1 MTNSKFLD
9 VSPHYEFVV
18 HGMTCASCVRRV
30 ERSIA
35 KIEGVEKVNVN
46 LASETAHVEL
56 SNPAVQAGQIIA
68 VIGKAGYEA
77 ALVERADKQTQEQM
91 EHRQREIADLKRDL
105 MVAAVFTI
113 PVFILEMG
121 GHVIPGFHHWL
132 HAFLPMQT
140 SWIIQWVLT
149 TIVLAFPGRRFFTLG
164 VKSFMQKSPDMNALV
179 AIGAGSAYV
188 YSAIVTVMPGL
199 IPENSR
205 FVYFEAAAVVSTLI
219 LLGRY
224 LEARSKGQTG
234 QAIAR
239 LIGLQAKTAHLI
251 ENGQVRD
258 IPLDELKVN
267 DTVLVRPGET
277 VPADGVVI
285 SGQAHINESMMTGEP
300 LPVSKTSGD
309 KVVGSTVSTN
319 GSLTVKVEQ
328 VGENTVLA
336 NIIRM
341 VQQAQADKLP
351 IQNILDV
358 VTSRFVPA
366 VLLVAVFT
374 FMAWMIWGP
383 EPLLPHALTAT
394 VAVLIIACPCAMGLA
409 VPVSIM
415 VATGRAAQ
423 LNILFRKAS
432 ALQLLKDT
440 KVVVFDKTGTLTH
453 GCPELTDLYVVE
465 GFEQAQLLAHVAAI
479 EQQSEH
485 PIALAIVKASQE
497 QALHLPQVDDFRN
510 ILGAGIQ
517 ARIGHDAYLIGSETF
532 LASQGVDI
540 RDLAE
545 KGTEFSHAG
554 KTPIFVAVNT
564 RAVGLFVIA
573 DTVKED
579 AANAIEQL
587 HNMNIKTV
595 MLTGDNTQTAQAIA
609 RQLKIDKV
617 YAQALPD
624 DKVKYVNQIKQEMG
638 TLVFVGDGI
647 NDAPA
652 LANADVGVAIGTG
665 TDIAIESADVVLMG
679 KNIQNVAHAVSLS
692 KATFRNIYQNLFWA
706 FSYNVAL
713 IPIAAGVLYPAY
725 GLGLSP
731 VFAAAAMA
739 LSSVF
744 VVSNALRLRRFSV
757 K

>member
-1 MTNSKFLD
+1 MTNSKSLD

-77 ALVERADKQTQEQM
+77 ALVERADKQTQEQI

-188 YSAIVTVMPGL
+188 YSAIVTAMPAL

-239 LIGLQAKTAHLI
+239 LIGLQAKTAHLM

-300 LPVSKTSGD
+300 LPVSKTTGD

-336 NIIRM
+336 NIIKM

-366 VLLVAVFT
+366 VLVVAVLT
-374 FMAWMIWGP
+374 FMAWMVWGP

-423 LNILFRKAS
+423 LNILFRRAS
-432 ALQLLKDT
+432 ALQILKDT

-453 GCPELTDLYVVE
+453 GRPELTDLHVAD
-465 GFEQAQLLAHVAAI
+465 GFEQSSLLASVAAI
-479 EQQSEH
+479 EQRSEH
-485 PIALAIVKASQE
+485 PIALAIVKAAQE
-497 QALHLPQVDDFRN
+497 QGLGLPQVDDFHN
-510 ILGAGIQ
+510 IMGAGIQ
-517 ARIGHDAYLIGSETF
+517 ASIGNDRYLIGSEKF
-532 LASQGVDI
+532 LLSQGADI
-540 RDLAE
+540 SALTQ
-545 KGTEFSHAG
+545 KGLEFAHAG
-554 KTPIFVAVNT
+554 KTPIYVAVNS
-564 RAVGLFVIA
+564 RPAGLFVIA

-579 AANAIEQL
+579 AESAIAQL
-587 HNMNIKTV
+587 HGMNIKTV
-595 MLTGDNTQTAQAIA
+595 MLTGDNEQTAQAIA
-609 RQLKIDKV
+609 SQLKIDKV

-624 DKVKYVNQIKQEMG
+624 DKVKYVNQIRQEMG

-679 KNIQNVAHAVSLS
+679 KKIQNVAHAVSLS

-706 FSYNVAL
+706 FAYNVAL

-744 VVSNALRLRRFSV
+744 VVTNALRLRRFSV

>member
-1 MTNSKFLD
+1 MTNSKSLD

-77 ALVERADKQTQEQM
+77 ALVERADKQTQEQI

-554 KTPIFVAVNT
+554 KTPIFVAINT

-573 DTVKED
+573 DTVKKD
-579 AANAIEQL
+579 AASVIAHL

>member
-1 MTNSKFLD
+1 MANSKQLD
-9 VSPHYEFVV
+9 VSPHYEFAV

-56 SNPAVQAGQIIA
+56 SRQDLPAEQILA
-68 VIGKAGYEA
+68 VIAKAGYEA
-77 ALVERADKQTQEQM
+77 ALIERADKQTQEQI
-91 EHRQREIADLKRDL
+91 ENRNREIAGLKRDL
-105 MVAAVFTI
+105 LIATLFTV

-121 GHVIPGFHHWL
+121 GHVIPGFHDWL

-188 YSAIVTVMPGL
+188 YSAIVTALPEI

-277 VPADGVVI
+277 VPADGVVV

-300 LPVSKTSGD
+300 LPVSKTQGD

-328 VGENTVLA
+328 VGDNTVLA
-336 NIIRM
+336 NIIKM

-366 VLLVAVFT
+366 VLVVAVLT
-374 FMAWMIWGP
+374 FMAWMVWGP

-432 ALQLLKDT
+432 ALQILKDT

-453 GCPELTDLYVVE
+453 GRPELTDLQVTDD
-465 GFEQAQLLAHVAAI
+465 FEQAQLLAHVAAI
-479 EQQSEH
+479 EQRSEH
-485 PIALAIVKASQE
+485 PIALAIVKAAQE
-497 QALHLPQVDDFRN
+497 QNLHLPPVDDFHN
-510 ILGAGIQ
+510 IMGAGIQ
-517 ARIGHDAYLIGSETF
+517 ARIGNDHYLIGSEKF
-532 LASQGVDI
+532 LVSQGADI
-540 RDLAE
+540 SALAE
-545 KGTEFSHAG
+545 KGMAFAHEG

-564 RAVGLFVIA
+564 QPAGLFVIA

-595 MLTGDNTQTAQAIA
+595 MLTGDNPQTAQAIA
-609 RQLKIDKV
+609 HQLNIDKV

-692 KATFRNIYQNLFWA
+692 KATFKNIYQNLFWA
-706 FSYNVAL
+706 FAYNVAL
-713 IPIAAGVLYPAY
+713 IPIAAGVLYPAF

-744 VVSNALRLRRFSV
+744 VVTNALRLRKFSV

>member
-1 MTNSKFLD
+1 MANSKSLD
-9 VSPHYEFVV
+9 VSPHYEFAV

-30 ERSIA
+30 EKSIA

-56 SNPAVQAGQIIA
+56 SNRAVKAEQIIA

-77 ALVERADKQTQEQM
+77 ALIERADKQTQEQI
-91 EHRQREIADLKRDL
+91 EQRNREIADLKRDL
-105 MVAAVFTI
+105 MIAAIFTI

-121 GHVIPGFHHWL
+121 GHLIPGFHHWL
-132 HAFLPMQT
+132 HAFLPIQT
-140 SWIIQWVLT
+140 SWVIQWILT

-188 YSAIVTVMPGL
+188 YSAIVTAMPGL

-251 ENGQVRD
+251 ENGEVRD

-267 DTVLVRPGET
+267 DMVLVRPGET

-300 LPVSKTSGD
+300 LPVNKTMGD

-336 NIIRM
+336 NIIKM

-366 VLLVAVFT
+366 VLVVAVLT
-374 FMAWMIWGP
+374 FMAWMLWGP

-423 LNILFRKAS
+423 LNILFRRAS
-432 ALQLLKDT
+432 ALQMLKDT

-453 GCPELTDLYVVE
+453 GRPELTDLHVMD
-465 GFEQAQLLAHVAAI
+465 GFEQPQLLASVAAI
-479 EQQSEH
+479 EQRSEH
-485 PIALAIVKASQE
+485 PIALAIVKAAQE
-497 QALHLPQVDDFRN
+497 QGLGLPHVDAFHN
-510 ILGAGIQ
+510 IMGAGIQ
-517 ARIGHDAYLIGSETF
+517 ASIGNERYLIGSEKF
-532 LASQGVDI
+532 LLSQGADI
-540 RDLAE
+540 SALTQ
-545 KGTEFSHAG
+545 KGLEFAHAG
-554 KTPIFVAVNT
+554 KTPIYVAVNF
-564 RAVGLFVIA
+564 RPAGLFVIA

-579 AANAIEQL
+579 AASAIAQL
-587 HNMNIKTV
+587 HGMNIKTV
-595 MLTGDNTQTAQAIA
+595 MLTGDNEQTAQAIA
-609 RQLKIDKV
+609 SQLKIDKV

-624 DKVKYVNQIKQEMG
+624 DKVKYVNQIRQEMG

-679 KNIQNVAHAVSLS
+679 KKIQNVAHAISLS

-706 FSYNVAL
+706 FAYNVAL
-713 IPIAAGVLYPAY
+713 IPIAAGMLYPAY

-744 VVSNALRLRRFSV
+744 VVTNALRLRRFSV

>member
-573 DTVKED
+573 DTVKKD
-579 AANAIEQL
+579 AASVIAHL

>member
-1 MTNSKFLD
+1 MTNSKSLD

-77 ALVERADKQTQEQM
+77 ALVERADKQTQEQI

-465 GFEQAQLLAHVAAI
+465 GFEQAQVLAHVAAI

-573 DTVKED
+573 DTVKKD
-579 AANAIEQL
+579 AASVIAHL

>member
-1 MTNSKFLD
+1 MTNSKSLD

-77 ALVERADKQTQEQM
+77 ALVERADKQTQEQI

-744 VVSNALRLRRFSV
+744 VVTNALRLRRFSI

>member
-1 MTNSKFLD
+1 MTNSKSLD

-573 DTVKED
+573 DTVKKD
-579 AANAIEQL
+579 AASVIAHL

>member
-1 MTNSKFLD
+1 MANSKQLD
-9 VSPHYEFVV
+9 VSPHYEFAV

-56 SNPAVQAGQIIA
+56 SRQDLPAEQIMA
-68 VIGKAGYEA
+68 VIAKAGYEA
-77 ALVERADKQTQEQM
+77 ALIERADKQTQEQI
-91 EHRQREIADLKRDL
+91 ENRNREIAGLKRDL
-105 MVAAVFTI
+105 LIATLFTV

-121 GHVIPGFHHWL
+121 GHVIPGFHDWL

-188 YSAIVTVMPGL
+188 YSAIVTALPEI

-277 VPADGVVI
+277 VPADGVVV

-300 LPVSKTSGD
+300 LPVSKSQGD

-336 NIIRM
+336 NIIKM

-366 VLLVAVFT
+366 VLVVAVLT
-374 FMAWMIWGP
+374 FMAWMVWGP

-432 ALQLLKDT
+432 ALQILKDT

-453 GCPELTDLYVVE
+453 GRPELTDLHAADGIE
-465 GFEQAQLLAHVAAI
+465 PAQLLAHVAAI
-479 EQQSEH
+479 EQRSEH
-485 PIALAIVKASQE
+485 PIALAIVKAAQE
-497 QALHLPQVDDFRN
+497 QDLRLPPVDDFHN
-510 ILGAGIQ
+510 IMGAGIQ
-517 ARIGHDAYLIGSETF
+517 ARIGNDGYLIGSEKF
-532 LASQGVDI
+532 LASQGVNI
-540 RDLAE
+540 SALAE
-545 KGTEFSHAG
+545 KGMAFAHEG

-564 RAVGLFVIA
+564 QPAGLFVIA

-595 MLTGDNTQTAQAIA
+595 MLTGDNPQTAQAIA
-609 RQLKIDKV
+609 HQLNIDKV

-692 KATFRNIYQNLFWA
+692 KATFKNIYQNLFWA
-706 FSYNVAL
+706 FAYNVAL

-744 VVSNALRLRRFSV
+744 VVTNALRLRKFSV

>member
-77 ALVERADKQTQEQM
+77 ALVERADKQTQEQI

-573 DTVKED
+573 DTVKKD
-579 AANAIEQL
+579 AASVIAHL

>member
-1 MTNSKFLD
+1 MTNSKSLD

-77 ALVERADKQTQEQM
+77 ALVERADKQTQEQI

-573 DTVKED
+573 DTVKKD
-579 AANAIEQL
+579 AASVIAHL

>member
-1 MTNSKFLD
+1 MTNSKSLD
-9 VSPHYEFVV
+9 VSLHYEFAV

-56 SNPAVQAGQIIA
+56 SNRAVKAEQIIA
-68 VIGKAGYEA
+68 TIGKAGYEA
-77 ALVERADKQTQEQM
+77 ALIERADKQTQEQI
-91 EHRQREIADLKRDL
+91 EHRNREIADLKRD
-105 MVAAVFTI
+105 MMIAAIFAV

-121 GHVIPGFHHWL
+121 GHLIPSFHHWL
-132 HAFLPMQT
+132 HAFLPIQT
-140 SWIIQWVLT
+140 SWVIQWILT

-188 YSAIVTVMPGL
+188 YSAIVTAMPAL

-239 LIGLQAKTAHLI
+239 LIGLQAKTAHLM

-300 LPVSKTSGD
+300 LPVSKTTGD

-336 NIIRM
+336 NIIKM

-366 VLLVAVFT
+366 VLVVAVLT
-374 FMAWMIWGP
+374 FMAWMVWGP

-423 LNILFRKAS
+423 LNILFRRAS
-432 ALQLLKDT
+432 ALQILKDT

-453 GCPELTDLYVVE
+453 GRPELTDLHVAD
-465 GFEQAQLLAHVAAI
+465 GFEQSSLLASVAAI
-479 EQQSEH
+479 EQRSEH
-485 PIALAIVKASQE
+485 PIALAIVKAAQE
-497 QALHLPQVDDFRN
+497 QGLGLPQVDDFHN
-510 ILGAGIQ
+510 IMGAGIQ
-517 ARIGHDAYLIGSETF
+517 ASIGNDRYLIGSEKF
-532 LASQGVDI
+532 LLSQGADI
-540 RDLAE
+540 SALTQ
-545 KGTEFSHAG
+545 KGLEFAHAG
-554 KTPIFVAVNT
+554 KTPIYVAVNS
-564 RAVGLFVIA
+564 RPAGLFVIA

-579 AANAIEQL
+579 AESAIAQL
-587 HNMNIKTV
+587 HGMNIKTV
-595 MLTGDNTQTAQAIA
+595 MLTGDNEQTAQAIA
-609 RQLKIDKV
+609 SQLKIDKV

-624 DKVKYVNQIKQEMG
+624 DKVKYVNQIRQEMG

-679 KNIQNVAHAVSLS
+679 KKIQNVAHAVSLS
-692 KATFRNIYQNLFWA
+692 KATFRNIFQNLFWA
-706 FSYNVAL
+706 FAYNVAL

-744 VVSNALRLRRFSV
+744 VVTNALRLRRFSV

>member
-1 MTNSKFLD
+1 MTNSKSLD
-9 VSPHYEFVV
+9 VSLHYEFAV

-56 SNPAVQAGQIIA
+56 SNRAVKAEQIIA
-68 VIGKAGYEA
+68 TIGKAGYEA
-77 ALVERADKQTQEQM
+77 ALIERADKQTQEQI
-91 EHRQREIADLKRDL
+91 EHRNREIADLKRD
-105 MVAAVFTI
+105 MMIAAIFAV

-121 GHVIPGFHHWL
+121 GHLIPSFHHWL
-132 HAFLPMQT
+132 HAFLPIQT
-140 SWIIQWVLT
+140 SWVIQWILT

-188 YSAIVTVMPGL
+188 YSAIVTAMPAL

-239 LIGLQAKTAHLI
+239 LIGLQAKTAHLM

-258 IPLDELKVN
+258 IPMDELKVN

-300 LPVSKTSGD
+300 LPVSKTTGD

-336 NIIRM
+336 NIIKM

-366 VLLVAVFT
+366 VLVVAVLT
-374 FMAWMIWGP
+374 FMAWMVWGP

-423 LNILFRKAS
+423 LNILFRRAS
-432 ALQLLKDT
+432 ALQILKDT

-453 GCPELTDLYVVE
+453 GRPELTDLHVAD
-465 GFEQAQLLAHVAAI
+465 GFEQSSLLASVAAI
-479 EQQSEH
+479 EQRSEH
-485 PIALAIVKASQE
+485 PIALAIVKAAQE
-497 QALHLPQVDDFRN
+497 QGLGLPQVDDFHN
-510 ILGAGIQ
+510 IMGAGIQ
-517 ARIGHDAYLIGSETF
+517 ASIGNDRYLIGSEKF
-532 LASQGVDI
+532 LLSQGADI
-540 RDLAE
+540 SALTQ
-545 KGTEFSHAG
+545 KGLEFAHAG
-554 KTPIFVAVNT
+554 KTPIYVAVNS
-564 RAVGLFVIA
+564 RPAGLFVIA

-579 AANAIEQL
+579 AESAIAQL
-587 HNMNIKTV
+587 HGMNIKTV
-595 MLTGDNTQTAQAIA
+595 MLTGDNEQTAQAIA
-609 RQLKIDKV
+609 SQLKIDKV

-624 DKVKYVNQIKQEMG
+624 DKVKYVNQIRQEMG

-679 KNIQNVAHAVSLS
+679 KKIQNVAHAVSLS

-706 FSYNVAL
+706 FAYNVAL

-744 VVSNALRLRRFSV
+744 VVTNALRLRRFSV

>member
-1 MTNSKFLD
+1 
-9 VSPHYEFVV
+9 
-18 HGMTCASCVRRV
+18 
-30 ERSIA
+30 
-35 KIEGVEKVNVN
+35 
-46 LASETAHVEL
+46 
-56 SNPAVQAGQIIA
+56 
-68 VIGKAGYEA
+68 
-77 ALVERADKQTQEQM
+77 
-91 EHRQREIADLKRDL
+91 
-105 MVAAVFTI
+105 
-113 PVFILEMG
+113 
-121 GHVIPGFHHWL
+121 
-132 HAFLPMQT
+132 
-140 SWIIQWVLT
+140 
-149 TIVLAFPGRRFFTLG
+149 
-164 VKSFMQKSPDMNALV
+164 
-179 AIGAGSAYV
+179 
-188 YSAIVTVMPGL
+188 
-199 IPENSR
+199 
-205 FVYFEAAAVVSTLI
+205 
-219 LLGRY
+219 
-224 LEARSKGQTG
+224 
-234 QAIAR
+234 
-239 LIGLQAKTAHLI
+239 
-251 ENGQVRD
+251 VRD

-267 DTVLVRPGET
+267 DTVLVKPGET

-285 SGQAHINESMMTGEP
+285 SGQAHLNESMMTGEP
-300 LPVSKTSGD
+300 LPVNKTTGD

-319 GSLTVKVEQ
+319 GSLTIKVEQ

-336 NIIRM
+336 NIIKM

-366 VLLVAVFT
+366 VLVVAMLT
-374 FMAWMIWGP
+374 FIAWMIWGP

-432 ALQLLKDT
+432 ALQVLKDT

-453 GCPELTDLYVVE
+453 GRPELTDLHVAD
-465 GFEQAQLLAHVAAI
+465 GFDRVQLLANVAAI
-479 EQQSEH
+479 EQRSEH
-485 PIALAIVKASQE
+485 PIALAIVKAAQE
-497 QALHLPQVDDFRN
+497 QGLHLPDVDDFHN
-510 ILGAGIQ
+510 IMGAGIQ
-517 ARIGHDAYLIGSETF
+517 ASIGNDQYLIGSEKF
-532 LASQGVDI
+532 LASHGADI
-540 RDLAE
+540 SALTE
-545 KGTEFSHAG
+545 KGMEFAHAG

-564 RAVGLFVIA
+564 HAAGLFVIA
-573 DTVKED
+573 DTTKED
-579 AANAIEQL
+579 AASAIAQL

-595 MLTGDNTQTAQAIA
+595 MLTGDNEQTAQAIA
-609 RQLKIDKV
+609 RQLNIDKV

-624 DKVKYVNQIKQEMG
+624 DKVKYVRQIRHDMG
-638 TLVFVGDGI
+638 VLVFVGDGI

-652 LANADVGVAIGTG
+652 LANADVGIAIGTG

-706 FSYNVAL
+706 FAYNVAL

-744 VVSNALRLRRFSV
+744 VVTNALRLRRFSV

>member
-1 MTNSKFLD
+1 MANSKSLD
-9 VSPHYEFVV
+9 VSLHYEFAV

-77 ALVERADKQTQEQM
+77 ALVERADKQTQEQI

-132 HAFLPMQT
+132 HAFLPIQT
-140 SWIIQWVLT
+140 SWVIQWILT

-188 YSAIVTVMPGL
+188 YSAIVTAMPAL

-239 LIGLQAKTAHLI
+239 LIGLQAKTAHLM

-300 LPVSKTSGD
+300 LPVSKTTGD

-336 NIIRM
+336 NIIKM

-366 VLLVAVFT
+366 VLVVAVLT
-374 FMAWMIWGP
+374 FMAWMVWGP

-423 LNILFRKAS
+423 LNILFRRAS
-432 ALQLLKDT
+432 ALQILKDT

-453 GCPELTDLYVVE
+453 GRPELTDLHVAD
-465 GFEQAQLLAHVAAI
+465 GFEQSSLLASVAAI
-479 EQQSEH
+479 EQRSEH
-485 PIALAIVKASQE
+485 PIALAIVKAAQE
-497 QALHLPQVDDFRN
+497 QGLGLPQVDDFHN
-510 ILGAGIQ
+510 IMGAGIQ
-517 ARIGHDAYLIGSETF
+517 ASIGNDRYLIGSEKF
-532 LASQGVDI
+532 LLSQGADI
-540 RDLAE
+540 SALTQ
-545 KGTEFSHAG
+545 KGLEFAHAG
-554 KTPIFVAVNT
+554 KTPIYVAVNS
-564 RAVGLFVIA
+564 RPAGLFVIA

-579 AANAIEQL
+579 AESAIAQL
-587 HNMNIKTV
+587 HGMNIKTV
-595 MLTGDNTQTAQAIA
+595 MLTGDNEQTAQAIA
-609 RQLKIDKV
+609 SQLKIDKV

-624 DKVKYVNQIKQEMG
+624 DKVKYVNQIRQEMG

-679 KNIQNVAHAVSLS
+679 KKIQNVAHAVSLS
-692 KATFRNIYQNLFWA
+692 KATFRNIFQNLFWA
-706 FSYNVAL
+706 FAYNVAL

-744 VVSNALRLRRFSV
+744 VVTNALRLRRFSV